1 MSTPPANT
9 QCRHALVTGLVFDRP
24 DPITRRQLR
33 RFRKG
38 SLSKFFVFGPET
50 AHIWSPASEEY
61 CYLVVEVPS
70 VPTSGPPLRTL
81 ASALS
86 VCLALT
92 ASQEHS
98 QVMRYEW
105 ISDFDPAA
113 NLSEQGFLTLNGAWR
128 LGSSTKSSTDYWA
141 ERADVLEL
149 LLRSEPFFVAG
160 QLLCE
165 SFKNHW
171 FCLEC
176 AQRPAERRDHPHGE
190 PEIWEVATSIP
201 AMESAIVQATRAV
214 EALLGK
220 PGRRE
225 SGRKVQRNEERWRAS
240 TDLDPDELFPLA
252 RKSYFDYYYELFS
265 VRADSAHSL
274 GRLSSTLT
282 RSMAVAAQTFAGAV
296 VFGHFKHSA
305 VPLDVAQHRL
315 SFNRSLC
322 VS

>member
-1 MSTPPANT
+1 
-9 QCRHALVTGLVFDRP
+9 LVTGLVFDRP
-24 DPITRRQLR
+24 DPIAHRQLR
-33 RFRKG
+33 RFRKS
-38 SLSKFFVFGPET
+38 SLSKFFVFGHET
-50 AHIWSPASEEY
+50 AYIWSPASEEY

-70 VPTSGPPLRTL
+70 APTAGPPLRTL
-81 ASALS
+81 ASALP

-92 ASQEHS
+92 ARQEHS
-98 QVMRYEW
+98 QMMRYEW

-128 LGSSTKSSTDYWA
+128 LGSSTKSSMDYWA
-141 ERADVLEL
+141 RRADVLEL
-149 LLRSEPFFVAG
+149 LLRSEPFFVAS

-190 PEIWEVATSIP
+190 PEIWDVATNIP
-201 AMESAIVQATRAV
+201 AMEAAIVQATRAV

-225 SGRKVQRNEERWRAS
+225 SGRKVQRNKERWRDS

-265 VRADSAHSL
+265 VRADSAHSS
-274 GRLSSTLT
+274 GRLSSILT
-282 RSMAVAAQTFAGAV
+282 RSMAVAAQTFADAV
-296 VFGHFKHSA
+296 VFAHFKHSA
-305 VPLDVAQHRL
+305 VPLDVAQNLL
-315 SFNRSLC
+315 SFNQCL
-322 VS
+322 